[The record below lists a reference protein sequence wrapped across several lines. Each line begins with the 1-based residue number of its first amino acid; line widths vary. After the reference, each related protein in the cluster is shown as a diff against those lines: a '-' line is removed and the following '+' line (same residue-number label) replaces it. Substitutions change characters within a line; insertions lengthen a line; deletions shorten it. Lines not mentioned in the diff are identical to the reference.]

1 MSNEM
6 RMPQLF
12 LKGPGREI
20 GLSHFLLDLSLLDIV
35 SSLWRVRAKPTSLL

>member
-20 GLSHFLLDLSLLDIV
+20 GLSRFMLDLSLLDRV
-35 SSLWRVRAKPTSLL
+35 AYGRVRA

>member
-12 LKGPGREI
+12 LKGAGREI
-20 GLSHFLLDLSLLDIV
+20 GLSRVMLDLSLLDIV
-35 SSLWRVRAKPTSLL
+35 AYGRVRA